1 MCWCNTDIYIVLSLG
16 AGHEQYFSVQ
26 MQLEY
31 METGI
36 SEVSP
41 DAAWWNLCSDTLLRD
56 PAISRGGKEHSD
68 RWADMWSNTHL
79 CVCSAQRSAGNW
91 IFSWGSCSQHRS
103 QKRSSD
109 LCATDIFSGSLSL
122 YDLLLSVFSVLF
134 SCLSLKGPDP
144 VLLDQTREEDCSWPP
159 WAFTPLD
166 FFLIQLSS
174 LCYREMSS
182 HTEHFFTHLTS
193 LCNNSAWPA
202 KARNVHNE

>member
-31 METGI
+31 METVI
-36 SEVSP
+36 PEVSP
-41 DAAWWNLCSDTLLRD
+41 DAEWWNLCGDTLLRD

-68 RWADMWSNTHL
+68 GWADMWSNTHL
-79 CVCSAQRSAGNW
+79 CVCSAQLSAGNW

-109 LCATDIFSGSLSL
+109 LCAIDIFSGSLSL
-122 YDLLLSVFSVLF
+122 YNLLLSVFSVWF

-159 WAFTPLD
+159 WAFAPLD
-166 FFLIQLSS
+166 FFLIQLPS

-202 KARNVHNE
+202 MARNVHNE